1 MYPTLTHIALDVLPC
16 QALSVPYE
24 HLFSASKQTADD
36 HRASLGVKQFE
47 ELQIMKFTWHQNI
60 VDLAAWNSGQVEE
73 IELEEYSELLEAEE
87 QAVEWDSQL
96 VMVVDEFVFE

>member
-1 MYPTLTHIALDVLPC
+1 
-16 QALSVPYE
+16 
-24 HLFSASKQTADD
+24 
-36 HRASLGVKQFE
+36 
-47 ELQIMKFTWHQNI
+47 MKFTWHQNI